1 LLQTA
6 DVEYFL
12 EKDYYSIVASVA
24 KKMEKPEEIGY
35 WMLLVGTTMLLVG
48 TTCRSQPI
56 KQSYIKAK
64 LAQKI
69 LN

>member
-35 WMLLVGTTMLLVG
+35 WMLLVGTT
-48 TTCRSQPI
+48 CRSQPI